1 MENTGHNTERQRKG
15 GEREKEN
22 TNYQIRSEW
31 GHDYIDT
38 KRIIRKDDEQVYV
51 NTFDKFDGM
60 VKFLEKHDL
69 DVVVKFR
76 PKKMRGSTS
85 DVDGQGIKTGEVNI
99 PSDG

>member
-1 MENTGHNTERQRKG
+1 MAERLNFQLSSLENTGHNTERQRKG
-15 GEREKEN
+15 EKREKEN

-31 GHDYIDT
+31 GHDYIDI

-69 DVVVKFR
+69 PR
-76 PKKMRGSTS
+76 LIRKKKIT
-85 DVDGQGIKTGEVNI
+85 
-99 PSDG
+99 